1 MKECLR
7 SFRVGVWFDLKKLG
21 IFRILEQHSTA
32 QPVAMDNPCE
42 NNAIDVLIFVSINVV
57 TR

>member
-21 IFRILEQHSTA
+21 IFRILAQHSTA
-32 QPVAMDNPCE
+32 RSDG
-42 NNAIDVLIFVSINVV
+42 
-57 TR
+57 